1 MLLASPARGL
11 LVEATHAQTDALCRR
26 SRFCENFQMIVQSRA
41 AKQGYVRYSA
51 QMLHANI
58 SEKLLASLSHHI

>member
-11 LVEATHAQTDALCRR
+11 LVEATHAQTDASAAARAFVR
-26 SRFCENFQMIVQSRA
+26 IFAMIVQSRA

-51 QMLHANI
+51 QILHANI